1 MNFISLSFLVFFPLV
16 FALYRVLPGKLRPY
30 FLLVASWFFY
40 LNGNLGT
47 GWILLLTTGVTYLA
61 ALGMDVAQGNRTLSG
76 TAGNNAETEENRTL
90 RRAARRICLLLGV
103 ITPLALLFYFKYLGF
118 FSANVNAFASL
129 FGISQVLPA
138 YEPILP
144 VGISFYTFQTL
155 SYVIDVYRGK
165 IRAEKN
171 PFYYALF
178 VAFFPQ
184 LVAGPIE
191 RPENLLPQLIGKK
204 SIRTGQDQE
213 PATEE
218 NNGRESLGDQD
229 LVWNSFFRLLRGFF
243 KKVAVADYLAV
254 FVDNV
259 YRNPSGASAP
269 AVMVATVFF
278 ALQIYCDFSG
288 YTDIACGAAGM
299 LGIRLG
305 ENFRLPYLAR
315 NIRDFWRRWHI
326 SLTSWFTDYVYIP
339 LGGNRKGLKKQIRNI
354 LLVFFLSGFWHGA
367 RWTFVAWGAVHG
379 LMLAWET
386 WRAGKR
392 RPSNGKRRAE
402 NVTDVEPLDSSG
414 WIAHKE
420 NSRFLPKRLSQGF
433 GVIRT
438 FVLVCLAWVL
448 FRAQSLMEA
457 GAVYK
462 QMLLGWRGDLLAG
475 TFSQLGLPSGGL
487 LHVLLLLLCLALWD
501 QEPDRTVPASSAAVR
516 MVLQVMLIA
525 FAWLLV
531 LAGGGGNAF
540 IYFQF

>member
-16 FALYRVLPGKLRPY
+16 FVLYRFLPGKLRPY

-61 ALGMDVAQGNRTLSG
+61 ALGMDLAQGNRTFHKV
-76 TAGNNAETEENRTL
+76 AK
-90 RRAARRICLLLGV
+90 RICLLLGV

-118 FSANVNAFASL
+118 FSSNVNAFASL
-129 FGISQVLPA
+129 FGISQMLPV

-204 SIRTGQDQE
+204 SIGTGRDEE
-213 PATEE
+213 PATEDK
-218 NNGRESLGDQD
+218 NGRECFGDQD
-229 LVWNSFFRLLRGFF
+229 LIWNSFFRLLRGFF

-259 YRNPSGASAP
+259 YRDPAGASAP
-269 AVMVATVFF
+269 AVMAATVFF

-386 WRAGKR
+386 WRAGTAAG
-392 RPSNGKRRAE
+392 S
-402 NVTDVEPLDSSG
+402 
-414 WIAHKE
+414 IADKE

-487 LHVLLLLLCLALWD
+487 LHVFLLLLCLALWD
-501 QEPDRTVPASSAAVR
+501 QEPDRTVLASSAAVR